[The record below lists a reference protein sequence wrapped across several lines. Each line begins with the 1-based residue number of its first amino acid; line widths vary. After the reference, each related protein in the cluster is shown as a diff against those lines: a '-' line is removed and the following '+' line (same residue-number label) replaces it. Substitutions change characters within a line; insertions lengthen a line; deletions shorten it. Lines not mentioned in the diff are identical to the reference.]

1 MGKFKFCL
9 KVKCL
14 YYDGERNQEI
24 FCKGL
29 TENSRIHQGY
39 AHPGLLDQ
47 QKEQFCETEDWG
59 NCPIARMLATEGI
72 EPD

>member
-1 MGKFKFCL
+1 MGKFKFSL

-14 YYDGERNQEI
+14 YYDGERNQEL

-29 TENSRIHQGY
+29 TANSRIHQGY

-47 QKEQFCETEDWG
+47 QKERFCEGDWE
-59 NCPIARMLATEGI
+59 NCPIAKMLQENGI
-72 EPD
+72 EPS

>member
-1 MGKFKFCL
+1 MGKFKVSL

-47 QKEQFCETEDWG
+47 QKERYCETQCWE
-59 NCPIARMLATEGI
+59 NCPIARMLAAEGI
-72 EPD
+72 EPG